1 MSIRWRKSRGQL
13 RASMMVARVLGVTI
27 FLEHDRPVP
36 GMCRIANNYVHGG
49 EFVSMCFRA
58 RSYDD
63 PVISTMARELAE
75 MIKRLGR
82 MR

>member
-13 RASMMVARVLGVTI
+13 RASMMVARVLGVTV
-27 FLEHDRPVP
+27 FLEHDRPSP
-36 GMCRIANNYVHGG
+36 GWCRLANNYVAGG
-49 EFVSMCFRA
+49 EYVSMCFRV
-58 RSYDD
+58 RSHDD
-63 PVISTMARELAE
+63 PIIDVQARELAG